1 MILNK
6 LRQRW
11 SNPGGYHETL
21 AIAFPLILSTSSWS
35 ILMFVDRL
43 FLTWFSEDSIAASVP
58 AGVVQFT
65 AVSLFLGTAMYV
77 STFVAQYFGSNQKE
91 KIGCAVWQGIY
102 FSFSAMIFMLLLIP
116 LAGPIFSLA
125 NHSESVQILERKYF
139 VILCYGGFFPVASSA
154 ISSFFSGLG
163 RTWTV
168 MWVNFIGV
176 GINIILDYA
185 LIFGKFGSPR
195 LGIEGAA
202 IASVIGMAF
211 TFFLFLIFFLKPRY
225 RLEFETWKGRNFN
238 FDVLKQLIIYGLP
251 NGIQFTIS
259 IFGYTFFIMMVG
271 RYGLTELA
279 ATNITLSINNLAFMP
294 LVGLGIAVSV
304 MVGQNLGNNNPQ
316 QAEYSVWSAFHIGF
330 AYSALL
336 AALYTLIPGFF
347 LAPFG
352 KELDPGRFKEITAYS
367 IILLQFVAI
376 YSMFDAVNFVFSAAI
391 KGAGDTRFVMK
402 LILLLST
409 TILIIP
415 AYLVVNVL
423 ELHLFYA
430 WACMTV
436 YSLITAIA
444 FVIRFKQGKWKKML
458 VIEPSETHF
467 QSNHPNVDDSVG
479 IV

>member
-1 MILNK
+1 MIFNK
-6 LRQRW
+6 IIQRW

-21 AIAFPLILSTSSWS
+21 IIAFPLIMSTSSWS

-91 KIGCAVWQGIY
+91 KIGGAVWQGIY
-102 FSFSAMIFMLLLIP
+102 FSFSAMVFMLLLIP

-125 NHSESVQILERKYF
+125 NHSESIQILERKYF
-139 VILCYGGFFPVASSA
+139 TILCFGGFFPVASAA

-185 LIFGKFGSPR
+185 LIFGKFGFPEM
-195 LGIEGAA
+195 GIEGAA
-202 IASVIGMAF
+202 IASVIGMGF
-211 TFFLFLIFFLKPRY
+211 TFSLFLMLFLRSRY
-225 RLEFETWKGRNFN
+225 RIEFGTWKGRRFN
-238 FDVLKQLIIYGLP
+238 FHLFKRLIVYGLP
-251 NGIQFTIS
+251 NGIQFFLS

-271 RYGLTELA
+271 RYGVTELA

-294 LVGLGIAVSV
+294 LVGLGIATSV

-330 AYSALL
+330 AYSGLL
-336 AALYTLIPGFF
+336 AVLYLTIPGFF

-352 KELDPGRFKEITAYS
+352 KELDPDRFREIAAYS
-367 IILLQFVAI
+367 TILLQFVAI

-402 LILLLST
+402 MILILST
-409 TILIIP
+409 TVLIIP
-415 AYLVVNVL
+415 AYLVVEVF

-430 WACMTV
+430 WACMTT
-436 YSLITAIA
+436 YALITAA
-444 FVIRFKQGKWKKML
+444 VFAIRFKQGKWKKML
-458 VIEPSETHF
+458 VIERSREHA
-467 QSNHPNVDDSVG
+467 QSNHSNVDDSIG
-479 IV
+479 IA